1 MRHLLP
7 LAMTASVLVSC
18 GADEPRR
25 DLRSDKLTIVDWQRA
40 APRALCQSEEAAR
53 DAPGRMAV
61 RTEDHPPGR
70 ACWIAIVGTDP
81 VATGRDVRE
90 VVDIGDQEELRFTP
104 SVRRRLLALG
114 TDAHVGAIYDG
125 RLLEVVYPQN
135 GTVRV
140 PSAGAKV
147 TG

>member
-1 MRHLLP
+1 MRYILP
-7 LAMTASVLVSC
+7 VLAASSAIAGC
-18 GADEPRR
+18 GGDEPQR
-25 DLRSDKLTIVDWQRA
+25 DLRSSKLTIVNWQRA

-53 DAPGRMAV
+53 EAPGRMAV

-90 VVDIGDQEELRFTP
+90 VVDVGDQEELRFTS

-125 RLLEVVYPQN
+125 RLLEVVYPQKGN
-135 GTVRV
+135 VRV
-140 PSAGAKV
+140 PRDGAKV
-147 TG
+147 AG